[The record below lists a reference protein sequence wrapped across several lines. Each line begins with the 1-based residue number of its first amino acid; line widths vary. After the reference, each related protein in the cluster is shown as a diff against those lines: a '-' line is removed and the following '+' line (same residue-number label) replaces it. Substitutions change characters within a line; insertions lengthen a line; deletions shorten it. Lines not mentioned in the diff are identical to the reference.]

1 MSSVDSAFLAAQ
13 ALGTDEKIE
22 LISRIWD
29 SIPAQSEFRPSE
41 ADLAEFD
48 RRSAELD
55 AGLVEP
61 IPWEVV
67 RDSVRNRL
75 RSRDES

>member
-1 MSSVDSAFLAAQ
+1 MSSVDDAFSAAQ

-22 LISRIWD
+22 LISRLWD
-29 SIPAQSEFRPSE
+29 SIPARSDFRPSE
-41 ADLAEFD
+41 ADLAEIE

-61 IPWEVV
+61 IPWEDVARFSSQPLAV
-67 RDSVRNRL
+67 A
-75 RSRDES
+75 

>member
-29 SIPAQSEFRPSE
+29 SIPAQSDFRPSE

-48 RRSAELD
+48 RRWEEYESGNVKA
-55 AGLVEP
+55 
-61 IPWEVV
+61 IPWEQV
-67 RDSVRNRL
+67 RDEVRKRL
-75 RSRDES
+75 MSHD